1 MLGKHPGRAQRG
13 KFARRQHVNNWI
25 IEFGIATAFI
35 TTIGAVAAG
44 LWVHSLFG
52 LAAPLV

>member
-1 MLGKHPGRAQRG
+1 M
-13 KFARRQHVNNWI
+13 NNWI